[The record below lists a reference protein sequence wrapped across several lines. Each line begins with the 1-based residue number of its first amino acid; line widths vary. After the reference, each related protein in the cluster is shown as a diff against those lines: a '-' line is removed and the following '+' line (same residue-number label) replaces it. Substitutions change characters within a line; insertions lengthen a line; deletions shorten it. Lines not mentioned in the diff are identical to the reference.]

1 MSFEKTPSDKAGRGT
16 APESVEPV
24 TLSDRVN
31 AVIQPPRPDPFAGR
45 RLPKQNGLTDELA
58 HESADDAGETDDTGK
73 AAVPTRN
80 RPKPSASSER
90 AKTRSPRATI

>member
-1 MSFEKTPSDKAGRGT
+1 MSLKHPSDKPDAAR
-16 APESVEPV
+16 PESVEPV

-31 AVIQPPRPDPFAGR
+31 AVINPTADPSPDAAS
-45 RLPKQNGLTDELA
+45 QANGLTDELA

-73 AAVPTRN
+73 AAGAN
-80 RPKPSASSER
+80 AHRPKPSASSER